1 MSLIS
6 VIKKCVAI
14 LEVYYYYFDIKLE
27 RKLFDQKVQ
36 TLKDH
41 DICY

>member
-6 VIKKCVAI
+6 VIKNCVAI

-27 RKLFDQKVQ
+27 RKLLDQKVQ
-36 TLKDH
+36 ALKDH